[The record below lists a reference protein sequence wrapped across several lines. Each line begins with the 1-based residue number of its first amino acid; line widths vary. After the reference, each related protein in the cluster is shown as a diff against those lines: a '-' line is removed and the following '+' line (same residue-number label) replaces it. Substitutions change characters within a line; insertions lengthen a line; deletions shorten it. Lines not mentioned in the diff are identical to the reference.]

1 MAIVRRALKP
11 GSAPTV
17 EDWPMTADG
26 IRARELIT
34 GKLFYLRFTSQNTAG
49 LVLGNLSIAAK
60 LGLDVYGGRIQGPLL
75 LYSWRSRM
83 LAMLRALHSFLA
95 DTPKRTRAE
104 CRSAGHST
112 KTAAQAIAP
121 RIAIVA
127 LVVSDH
133 DRDVL
138 TRISDREPVDIHFA
152 ESHVDAWE
160 AMNRLNSPV
169 ILYDRDWPDA
179 EWRTTVQA
187 LASSPHRSCV
197 ILASRVADDYLWQ
210 ELIRCGGYD
219 LLAKPFRADD
229 VARALKLALSYWKS
243 ARAAATQ

>member
-1 MAIVRRALKP
+1 
-11 GSAPTV
+11 
-17 EDWPMTADG
+17 
-26 IRARELIT
+26 
-34 GKLFYLRFTSQNTAG
+34 
-49 LVLGNLSIAAK
+49 
-60 LGLDVYGGRIQGPLL
+60 
-75 LYSWRSRM
+75 M
-83 LAMLRALHSFLA
+83 LAMFRVLHSFLT
-95 DTPKRTRAE
+95 DGLKKVWGDHQ
-104 CRSAGHST
+104 RSSPST
-112 KTAAQAIAP
+112 KSDAQAATP
-121 RIAIVA
+121 RIPIVA

-133 DRDVL
+133 DREVL
-138 TRISDREPVDIHFA
+138 TCISNRELVDIHFA

-169 ILYDRDWPDA
+169 ILYDRDWPNA

-187 LASSPHRSCV
+187 LAASPHRCCV

-210 ELIRCGGYD
+210 ELISCGGHD

>member
-1 MAIVRRALKP
+1 
-11 GSAPTV
+11 
-17 EDWPMTADG
+17 
-26 IRARELIT
+26 
-34 GKLFYLRFTSQNTAG
+34 
-49 LVLGNLSIAAK
+49 
-60 LGLDVYGGRIQGPLL
+60 
-75 LYSWRSRM
+75 M
-83 LAMLRALHSFLA
+83 LAMFRALHSFLA
-95 DTPKRTRAE
+95 DTPQRGGAE
-104 CRSAGHST
+104 RRSASPST
-112 KTAAQAIAP
+112 KTAPQIEP
-121 RIAIVA
+121 RIPIVA

-133 DRDVL
+133 DREVL
-138 TRISDREPVDIHFA
+138 NCISSREPLDIHFA

-169 ILYDRDWPDA
+169 ILYDRDWPNA

-243 ARAAATQ
+243 ARTATQ

>member
-1 MAIVRRALKP
+1 
-11 GSAPTV
+11 
-17 EDWPMTADG
+17 
-26 IRARELIT
+26 
-34 GKLFYLRFTSQNTAG
+34 
-49 LVLGNLSIAAK
+49 
-60 LGLDVYGGRIQGPLL
+60 
-75 LYSWRSRM
+75 M
-83 LAMLRALHSFLA
+83 LAMLRALHSLLA
-95 DTPKRTRAE
+95 DTPKRARAE
-104 CRSAGHST
+104 RRSAGPST
-112 KTAAQAIAP
+112 KTAPQPIAP
-121 RIAIVA
+121 RISVVA

-133 DRDVL
+133 DREIL
-138 TRISDREPVDIHFA
+138 NCISNREPVDIHFA

-169 ILYDRDWPDA
+169 ILYDRDWPNA

-243 ARAAATQ
+243 ARASATQ

>member
-1 MAIVRRALKP
+1 
-11 GSAPTV
+11 
-17 EDWPMTADG
+17 
-26 IRARELIT
+26 
-34 GKLFYLRFTSQNTAG
+34 
-49 LVLGNLSIAAK
+49 
-60 LGLDVYGGRIQGPLL
+60 
-75 LYSWRSRM
+75 M

-95 DTPKRTRAE
+95 DTPKRARTER
-104 CRSAGHST
+104 RSASSST
-112 KTAAQAIAP
+112 KTTPPSIEP
-121 RIAIVA
+121 RIPIVA

-138 TRISDREPVDIHFA
+138 NYISGREPLDIHFA

-169 ILYDRDWPDA
+169 ILYDRDWPNA

-187 LASSPHRSCV
+187 LASSPHHCCV

-229 VARALKLALSYWKS
+229 VARALKLAVSYWKS

>member
-1 MAIVRRALKP
+1 
-11 GSAPTV
+11 
-17 EDWPMTADG
+17 
-26 IRARELIT
+26 
-34 GKLFYLRFTSQNTAG
+34 
-49 LVLGNLSIAAK
+49 
-60 LGLDVYGGRIQGPLL
+60 
-75 LYSWRSRM
+75 M

-95 DTPKRTRAE
+95 DAPKRVQADRPHAPL
-104 CRSAGHST
+104 CT
-112 KTAAQAIAP
+112 KSAAQAVAP
-121 RIAIVA
+121 RVSIVA

-133 DRDVL
+133 DREVL
-138 TRISDREPVDIHFA
+138 TCISNREPVDIYFA

-160 AMNRLNSPV
+160 AMNRLDPPV

-229 VARALKLALSYWKS
+229 VGRSLKLALSYWRS